1 MKSIGTYT
9 VRGSVGDGVTDLVDG
24 VEEKI
29 RLFDGRFD
37 TAYKVTT
44 FICAPGDADDPDIT
58 ARLTTEPNLPT
69 SIVGF
74 WNWGDNRQIAWTSSN
89 GATDVFVQESFGLV
103 DPDNLVVEDL
113 YVSFRFNA
121 ADTKLVNYMI
131 TMEKFDITDARGA
144 LAMVRNKSQGSSA

>member
-9 VRGSVGDGVTDLVDG
+9 VRGSIGDGVTNLVDG

-37 TAYKVTT
+37 TAYKVTK
-44 FICAPGDADDPDIT
+44 FIVAAGDAEDPDCS
-58 ARLTTEPNLPT
+58 ARLTTEPNLPATIT
-69 SIVGF
+69 SF
-74 WNWGDNRQIAWTSSN
+74 FNWGDNRQIAWATNN
-89 GATDVFVQESFGLV
+89 GSTDTFLVDNVGIV

-113 YVSFRFNA
+113 YVSFRFNQS
-121 ADTKLVNYMI
+121 DTKRANYMI
-131 TMEKFDITDARGA
+131 IMEKFDISDARGA